1 MTENL
6 SPAEAARSA
15 VIRRPTGAAATAR
28 AASTFQGDFQG
39 DDAALTTAPASAVV
53 YEAMR
58 TTLHLPPATRTAL
71 KRRALDLDSTM
82 GDLIRAAIS
91 SALQAPRGL
100 AAASIE
106 QRGASGGVRTT
117 LDLPRPVHRALK
129 RLAADEDTS
138 LQALV
143 VAAILQTYPDL
154 AAKLRRTAAGGNGA
168 PGQNGGTGGKGGK
181 SPIGTGGSGGAGGRG
196 GKGGG
201 NDAGMAGSTG
211 GVGDTGGSA
220 GSKGI
225 GAP

>member
-1 MTENL
+1 MTEKL
-6 SPAEAARSA
+6 SPADAARAA

-28 AASTFQGDFQG
+28 AASTFQGD
-39 DDAALTTAPASAVV
+39 DAALTTAPASPVV

-58 TTLHLPPATRTAL
+58 TTLHLPSATRTAL
-71 KRRALDLDSTM
+71 KRRALDLNTTM

-91 SALQAPRGL
+91 SALQAPMGL
-100 AAASIE
+100 AAASME

-117 LDLPRPVHRALK
+117 LDLPRPVHRTLK

-154 AAKLRRTAAGGNGA
+154 AAKLHRTALGGNGA
-168 PGQNGGTGGKGGK
+168 PGQNGGSGGNGGN
-181 SPIGTGGSGGAGGRG
+181 SPFGTGGSGGAGGRG
-196 GKGGG
+196 GKGGA
-201 NDAGMAGSTG
+201 NSAG
-211 GVGDTGGSA
+211 VA